1 MTDVLLDRGPSH
13 HEVLFFYNGNNQ
25 PPAAARSGAWKIHW
39 RTGKRHN
46 IASNLCLGCI
56 LSGGLSAGPGLGGCN
71 NDWQP
76 RANCTEITHNPPLLF
91 DVDVDPSEAFPLTA
105 SVRDQTNFGRCPVF
119 SKTSAEQQA

>member
-46 IASNLCLGCI
+46 FMKSHRIFVSGLHPG
-56 LSGGLSAGPGLGGCN
+56 LSGGFVGS
-71 NDWQP
+71 P
-76 RANCTEITHNPPLLF
+76 RSRRL
-91 DVDVDPSEAFPLTA
+91 
-105 SVRDQTNFGRCPVF
+105 
-119 SKTSAEQQA
+119 QQ